1 LLGNEGKEM
10 TNRVRMLAMVL
21 LTVISSRDGSAQ
33 VKLPLET
40 KNAALRYWQ
49 AFAELKDPPPDV
61 GIQKE
66 MERVLSGEA
75 PWDEAKL
82 GGIVAANDIALGI
95 MQRATKLPDC
105 EWGVEY
111 SRGPQAS
118 IAFVPRAYVLSR
130 LNTLRGIRAMA
141 QGQPQAA
148 VDTWIAGIR
157 FAQDLT
163 KGGSLIFSLTAKS
176 VLILEMH
183 TLTAEAKQGRLN
195 SSQRKQLYAAV
206 KALPEGGF
214 DWGLAWEMDEAGAD
228 VFFAEMQSSKNPA
241 GLFESLMGEP
251 APKGCVPPSPQ
262 QVQAY
267 HGYMSD
273 VAAAL
278 RLKPAATNQ
287 RLTELDGKAKGICEA
302 IRVAIPSAQRVNDAR
317 IEVIA
322 ARQALL
328 QALQTT

>member
-1 LLGNEGKEM
+1 MKEKDM
-10 TNRVRMLAMVL
+10 TIRVQVLAIVL
-21 LTVISSRDGSAQ
+21 LAVISPRAGSAQ
-33 VKLPLET
+33 AKLPPET

-49 AFAELKDPPPDV
+49 AFAELKDPPPDL

-66 MERVLSGEA
+66 LENVLSGEA

-130 LNTLRGIRAMA
+130 LNTLRGIREMA
-141 QGQPQAA
+141 HGQPQAA
-148 VDTWIAGIR
+148 VDTWVSGIR

-183 TLTAEAKQGRLN
+183 TLTAEAKQGHLN
-195 SSQRKQLYAAV
+195 SLQRKQLYAAF
-206 KALPEGGF
+206 KALPADGF
-214 DWGLAWEMDEAGAD
+214 DWGLAWEMDEAGTD
-228 VFFAEMQSSKNPA
+228 VFFAEMQSSRNPA

-273 VAAAL
+273 VAVAL

-287 RLTELDGKAKGICEA
+287 RLAELDGKAKSICDA
-302 IRVAIPSAQRVNDAR
+302 IRVAIPSPLRVNDAR
-317 IEVIA
+317 VEVMT

-328 QALQTT
+328 QALQAM

>member
-1 LLGNEGKEM
+1 MKEKEI
-10 TNRVRMLAMVL
+10 TGDRILALIL
-21 LTVISSRDGSAQ
+21 LTIISSSAGSAQ
-33 VKLPLET
+33 VKLLPET

-49 AFAELKDPPPDV
+49 AFAELKDPPLAS

-66 MERVLSGEA
+66 MEEVLSGEA

-82 GGIVAANDIALGI
+82 GGIVAANEIPLGI
-95 MQRATKLPDC
+95 MQRATKLPECD
-105 EWGVEY
+105 WGVEY

-130 LNTLRGIRAMA
+130 LNTLQGIREMA
-141 QGQPQAA
+141 QGQPHAA
-148 VDTWIAGIR
+148 VNKWIAGIR

-176 VLILEMH
+176 VLILELR
-183 TLTAEAKQGRLN
+183 TLAAEAKLGRLKGMEK
-195 SSQRKQLYAAV
+195 KQLYAAV
-206 KALPEGGF
+206 KALPEDGF

-228 VFFAEMQSSKNPA
+228 VFFTEMQSSRNPA

-251 APKGCVPPSPQ
+251 APRGCVPPSPQ

-267 HGYMSD
+267 HRYMSE

-278 RLKPAATNQ
+278 RLKPTATKQ
-287 RLTELDGKAKGICEA
+287 QLAELDGKAKGICEA
-302 IRVAIPSAQRVNDAR
+302 IRVAIPSPQRVNEAR
-317 IEVIA
+317 IEVTA

-328 QALQTT
+328 QVLQTM

>member
-1 LLGNEGKEM
+1 M
-10 TNRVRMLAMVL
+10 TNRVRILAMVI
-21 LTVISSRDGSAQ
+21 LTVISSRPGSAQ
-33 VKLPLET
+33 VKLPAET

-49 AFAELKDPPPDV
+49 AFAELKDPPPDS
-61 GIQKE
+61 GIPKE
-66 MERVLSGEA
+66 MEKVLSGEA

-130 LNTLRGIRAMA
+130 LNTLRGIREMA
-141 QGQPQAA
+141 KGQSQAA
-148 VDTWIAGIR
+148 VNTWIAGIR

-176 VLILEMH
+176 VLLLEMH

-206 KALPEGGF
+206 KALPEDGF
-214 DWGLAWEMDEAGAD
+214 DWGLAWEMDEAGTE
-228 VFFAEMQSSKNPA
+228 VFFAELQSSRNPA
-241 GLFESLMGEP
+241 GLFESLMGES

-262 QVQAY
+262 QVQLY

-278 RLKPAATNQ
+278 RLKTAATNQ
-287 RLTELDGKAKGICEA
+287 RLAELDSKARGICEA
-302 IRVAIPSAQRVNDAR
+302 IRVAIPSPQRVNDAR
-317 IEVIA
+317 IEVIT

-328 QALQTT
+328 QALQTM

>member
-1 LLGNEGKEM
+1 MIK
-10 TNRVRMLAMVL
+10 RVRMLAMIL
-21 LTVISSRDGSAQ
+21 LTVVSSRPGSAQ
-33 VKLPLET
+33 VKSPPQT

-49 AFAELKDPPPDV
+49 AFAELKDPPPDS

-66 MERVLSGEA
+66 MEKVLSGEA
-75 PWDEAKL
+75 PWDEGKL
-82 GGIVAANDIALGI
+82 GGIVAGNDIALGI

-105 EWGVEY
+105 DWGVEY

-130 LNTLRGIRAMA
+130 LNTLRGIREMA
-141 QGQPQAA
+141 RGQSQDA

-157 FAQDLT
+157 FAEDLA

-176 VLILEMH
+176 LLTLEMH

-195 SSQRKQLYAAV
+195 NSQRRQLYAAV
-206 KALPEGGF
+206 KALPEDGL
-214 DWGLAWEMDEAGAD
+214 DWGQAWEMDEAGTD
-228 VFFAEMQSSKNPA
+228 VFFAEMQNSKNPA
-241 GLFESLMGEP
+241 GLFEGLMGEP

-278 RLKPAATNQ
+278 RLKPASTSQ
-287 RLTELDGKAKGICEA
+287 RLAELESRAKGICEA
-302 IRVAIPSAQRVNDAR
+302 IRVAIPSPQRVNDAR
-317 IEVIA
+317 IEVIT
-322 ARQALL
+322 AREALL

>member
-1 LLGNEGKEM
+1 M

-21 LTVISSRDGSAQ
+21 LTVISSRGGSAQ

-49 AFAELKDPPPDV
+49 AFAELKDPPPDP

-66 MERVLSGEA
+66 MEKVLSGEA

-82 GGIVAANDIALGI
+82 SGIVAANDIALGI

-130 LNTLRGIRAMA
+130 LNTLRGIRGMA

-206 KALPEGGF
+206 KTLPEDGF

-278 RLKPAATNQ
+278 RLKPDATKQ
-287 RLTELDGKAKGICEA
+287 RLTELDRKAKGICEP

-328 QALQTT
+328 QALQTM